1 MKALKISGRTTPAKM
16 ISSSTRMNTSKKA
29 EQIGSAFFIF

>member
-1 MKALKISGRTTPAKM
+1 MRVLKTCGRTTPAKM